1 MPGIHVMPPPCSEA
15 ASSGQVLSAGSP
27 FRGVDH
33 HVHCKSPVTGS
44 NESRKPGMSIA
55 SPPTPTITWFFT
67 ISGAEV
73 EKYCLRASAKFFR
86 HSSLPVVALRAI
98 SQLSG
103 VTK

>member
-1 MPGIHVMPPPCSEA
+1 MPPPCSEEA
-15 ASSGQVLSAGSP
+15 ALGQVLRAGSP

-33 HVHCKSPVTGS
+33 HVHCNSPVSGS

-55 SPPTPTITWFFT
+55 SPPPPTITWFLT

-73 EKYCLRASAKFFR
+73 ENYCLRASAKFLR
-86 HSSLPVVALRAI
+86 HSSLPVAELSAT

-103 VTK
+103 VRK